1 MRAGRQRTT
10 ESGASRSL
18 KRSRAESTLSRWP
31 TLGGSNRLGYIPT
44 TMFPL
49 RSPRLTI
56 SCTLV
61 LALASTSCKPSAQAD
76 LPAPAAEFL
85 VTAGDSTFWV
95 TRADGKFRIRRA
107 PLTVAKID
115 GRFYELYVAD
125 DDRSYFD
132 ALFVAQRIFRRD
144 LLSGDSLQ
152 VFEDLRV
159 SGIARAYAAAH
170 PSERPL
176 KGDEDGSDDP
186 HTVATSEAEMLDVVG
201 PLLSFA
207 HHIDIDIVNAE
218 DTHLVQHGVIDL
230 RDGQRVT
237 LSGVFGDS
245 VGRRIVSEGRV
256 AYRAVIDSVRR
267 SGGQGT
273 DHASRTI
280 DSFKFDTASFAIE
293 EIDGAPMVGFHV
305 PGAGPNTAGLALPL
319 PHVRAPE
326 PSWWAQIAVTVP
338 KLGAD
343 SLSEIWGGKPYDVL
357 ARYDSSGE
365 FATIVVRDSAQNEWN
380 AGRVPTPARRVYR
393 LDLPAVDSSTRRA
406 LARAFDEATLYSG
419 TARSVSGPARRT
431 PVVTLVSRP
440 IRQPVAARSQS
451 SHRTARIDR
460 H

>member
-1 MRAGRQRTT
+1 
-10 ESGASRSL
+10 
-18 KRSRAESTLSRWP
+18 
-31 TLGGSNRLGYIPT
+31 
-44 TMFPL
+44 
-49 RSPRLTI
+49 
-56 SCTLV
+56 
-61 LALASTSCKPSAQAD
+61 
-76 LPAPAAEFL
+76 
-85 VTAGDSTFWV
+85 
-95 TRADGKFRIRRA
+95 
-107 PLTVAKID
+107 VAKVD

-132 ALFVAQRIFRRD
+132 ALLVGQRIFRRD

-152 VFEDLRV
+152 VFEDVRV

-170 PSERPL
+170 PAERPL
-176 KGDEDGSDDP
+176 KDDEDGSDDP

-237 LSGVFGDS
+237 LAGVFGDS
-245 VGRRIVSEGRV
+245 VARRIVREGRE
-256 AYRAVIDSVRR
+256 AYRTVIDSVKR
-267 SGGQGT
+267 SGARGS
-273 DHASRTI
+273 DRAARTI
-280 DSFKFDTASFAIE
+280 DSFRFDSSSFAIE

-305 PGAGPNTAGLALPL
+305 PGAGPNAAGLALPL

-326 PSWWAQIAVTVP
+326 PSWWREIAVTVP
-338 KLGAD
+338 KLSAD
-343 SLSEIWGGKPYDVL
+343 SLSEVWVGKPYEVV
-357 ARYDSSGE
+357 ARYDSSGD

-393 LDLPAVDSSTRRA
+393 LDSPAVDSSTRHA

-419 TARSVSGPARRT
+419 TARTVNGPPRRT

-440 IRQPVAARSQS
+440 IRPASAARSPA

>member
-1 MRAGRQRTT
+1 M
-10 ESGASRSL
+10 L
-18 KRSRAESTLSRWP
+18 
-31 TLGGSNRLGYIPT
+31 
-44 TMFPL
+44 PL
-49 RSPRLTI
+49 RSLRLTI
-56 SCTLV
+56 SFTAA
-61 LALASTSCKPSAQAD
+61 LALASAGCKQSESRDVP
-76 LPAPAAEFL
+76 PPAAEFL

-95 TRADGKFRIRRA
+95 TRADGQFRVRRA
-107 PLTVAKID
+107 PLTVAKVD

-132 ALFVAQRIFRRD
+132 ALLVGQRIFRRD

-152 VFEDLRV
+152 VFEDVRV

-170 PSERPL
+170 PTERPL

-186 HTVATSEAEMLDVVG
+186 HTVATSEAEMLDIVG

-230 RDGQRVT
+230 RDGQRMT
-237 LSGVFGDS
+237 LAAVFGDS
-245 VGRRIVSEGRV
+245 IARRIVGEGRS
-256 AYRAVIDSVRR
+256 AYRAVIDSVKR
-267 SGGQGT
+267 SSGDGSGR
-273 DHASRTI
+273 SVRTI
-280 DSFKFDTASFAIE
+280 DSFKFDSASFAIE

-305 PGAGPNTAGLALPL
+305 PGGGPNAGGVALPL

-326 PSWWAQIAVTVP
+326 PSWWRDIAVTVP

-343 SLSEIWGGKPYDVL
+343 SVSEIWVGKPYDVL
-357 ARYDSSGE
+357 ARYDTSGD

-393 LDLPAVDSSTRRA
+393 LDSPPVDSSTRHA

-419 TARSVSGPARRT
+419 TARTVSGPARRA
-431 PVVTLVSRP
+431 PIVTLVSRP
-440 IRQPVAARSQS
+440 IRQPAAARSPS

>member
-1 MRAGRQRTT
+1 
-10 ESGASRSL
+10 
-18 KRSRAESTLSRWP
+18 
-31 TLGGSNRLGYIPT
+31 
-44 TMFPL
+44 MFPL
-49 RSPRLTI
+49 RSLRLTT
-56 SCTLV
+56 SCNLV
-61 LALASTSCKPSAQAD
+61 LALASASCRPSVQAD
-76 LPAPAAEFL
+76 IPPPAAEFL

-107 PLTVAKID
+107 PLTVAKVD

-132 ALFVAQRIFRRD
+132 ALLVGQRIFRRD
-144 LLSGDSLQ
+144 LLTGDSLQ

-170 PSERPL
+170 PSEQPL
-176 KGDEDGSDDP
+176 KVDEDGSDDP
-186 HTVATSEAEMLDVVG
+186 HTVATSEAELLDVVG

-237 LSGVFGDS
+237 LAAVFGDS
-245 VGRRIVSEGRV
+245 VARRIVSEGRA
-256 AYRAVIDSVRR
+256 AYRTVLDSVKR
-267 SGGQGT
+267 SGGQERGQT
-273 DHASRTI
+273 TRTI
-280 DSFKFDTASFAIE
+280 DSFRFDSSSFAIE

-326 PSWWAQIAVTVP
+326 PVWWPDIAITIP
-338 KLGAD
+338 KLSPD
-343 SLSEIWGGKPYDVL
+343 SLSEIWAGKPYEVL
-357 ARYDSSGE
+357 ARYDSSGD

-393 LDLPAVDSSTRRA
+393 LDSPGVDSSTRHA

-419 TARSVSGPARRT
+419 AARTVSGPSHRGPA
-431 PVVTLVSRP
+431 VTLINRP
-440 IRQPVAARSQS
+440 IRQSAAARSPS
-451 SHRTARIDR
+451 SYRTARIDR